1 MSDYLPP
8 PAPPRSALTL
18 RLWLAGF
25 GVVFNSVAGWLAF
38 RADLV
43 WLGIVLLL
51 LAVVCVVDFG
61 WVVHRKRRG
70 DPG

>member
-25 GVVFNSVAGWLAF
+25 GLVFNSVAGWLAL
-38 RADLV
+38 RADLT
-43 WLGIVLLL
+43 WLGILLLL
-51 LAVVCVVDFG
+51 LAVVCVADFG

>member
-1 MSDYLPP
+1 MNDYLPP

-25 GVVFNSVAGWLAF
+25 GLVFNSVAGWLAL

-51 LAVVCVVDFG
+51 LALVCVVDFG

>member
-25 GVVFNSVAGWLAF
+25 GLVFNSVAGWLAL
-38 RADLV
+38 RADLL

>member
-25 GVVFNSVAGWLAF
+25 GLVFNSVAGWLAL

-43 WLGIVLLL
+43 WLGILLLL

-61 WVVHRKRRG
+61 WVVHRKHRG